1 MEQVGISVQIRNRDP
16 FKPTQRDSMHLD
28 PSAFVADADLL
39 TVLGKR
45 SEPVACHQDRVLFRQ
60 GDEPNGLYLLLKGE
74 ASLSMTSESGEP
86 LVDSRA
92 VSGSILG
99 LPGLVGNS
107 PYSLTVMAVAGA
119 HVAFVSRDS
128 FTALMQTDPML
139 ALKIL
144 RVLAAEVRTAR
155 HALSQ
160 M

>member
-1 MEQVGISVQIRNRDP
+1 
-16 FKPTQRDSMHLD
+16 MHLD
-28 PSAFVADADLL
+28 PSAFVADSDLL
-39 TVLGKR
+39 ELLGKR
-45 SEPVACHQDRVLFRQ
+45 SEPLACPQDSVLFRQ

-74 ASLSMTSESGEP
+74 ATLSMTSESGEP
-86 LVDSRA
+86 LVSSRA

-107 PYSLTVMAVAGA
+107 PYSLTVMAMAGA
-119 HVAFVSRDS
+119 QVRFVSRDS
-128 FTALMQTDPML
+128 FTALMQDDPML

-155 HALSQ
+155 MALSQ